1 MSSGDVG
8 VLEFFSRCNEVFS
21 WFARSFPDFF
31 CYIQNYHA
39 LIAALKHFFFKFCLL
54 LCLKS
59 LLSIFNLFL
68 SLIRFCPVGVVA

>member
-8 VLEFFSRCNEVFS
+8 VFEFFSRCNEVFS

-39 LIAALKHFFFKFCLL
+39 LIAALKHFFFILFVAMSE
-54 LCLKS
+54 KS
-59 LLSIFNLFL
+59 TFYI
-68 SLIRFCPVGVVA
+68 

>member
-8 VLEFFSRCNEVFS
+8 VFEFFSRCNEVFS

-39 LIAALKHFFFKFCLL
+39 LIAALKHFFFNFVC
-54 LCLKS
+54 CY
-59 LLSIFNLFL
+59 
-68 SLIRFCPVGVVA
+68 V